1 MKKVLALLMIALM
14 VVSVSACNSKNQEP
28 TAPTIPVPN
37 SLLDS
42 VDTQAP
48 ETVAAEKTQTIT
60 CQELSMTLPDDFIDQ
75 SSLSPDEAIIG
86 VYTSPE
92 GALGVSIVRE
102 DKERF
107 SSEYTANQYLSLQR
121 ANANSKAKSISEIQ
135 EKNGRKYF
143 DYSATNNN
151 LTFKYFSTT
160 YVSSK
165 AYWMVPCFCFADDYD
180 EYFDTFLE
188 WTDSVK
194 FSS

>member
-42 VDTQAP
+42 VDTQAT

-60 CQELSMTLPDDFIDQ
+60 CKELSMTLPDDFIDQ
-75 SSLSPDEAIIG
+75 TSLAPDETIIG
-86 VYTSPE
+86 IYTSPE
-92 GALGVSIVRE
+92 GSLGVSIVRE
-102 DKERF
+102 DKELF
-107 SSEYTANQYLSLQR
+107 SSEYTN
-121 ANANSKAKSISEIQ
+121 ANAKAESISEIL

-143 DYSATNNN
+143 DYSVTNNN
-151 LTFKYFSTT
+151 LTFKYFSTA

-165 AYWMVPCFCFADDYD
+165 AYWMVQCFCFADDYD